1 LQVCGL
7 EGGIAVSCGGTNGIS
22 GAAAVSWPLVRY
34 LQLQWQVS
42 ASPLSWPFVFFVR
55 VWICF
60 VAVNFLMVK
69 DFFIIL
75 L

>member
-1 LQVCGL
+1 MASVAPPPCLG
-7 EGGIAVSCGGTNGIS
+7 
-22 GAAAVSWPLVRY
+22 PLVRY

-60 VAVNFLMVK
+60 VAVNFLVVK